1 MNECPIFFAALTE
14 QCEHQLVQ
22 VSATRL
28 FFSFLSHAGVPV
40 STGITCQPA
49 ELAGLKNNPLWHI
62 RA

>member
-1 MNECPIFFAALTE
+1 MNAPFFLQHLQNNVSTNWSKF
-14 QCEHQLVQ
+14 QL
-22 VSATRL
+22 L
-28 FFSFLSHAGVPV
+28 DYSFLSHTGVPV